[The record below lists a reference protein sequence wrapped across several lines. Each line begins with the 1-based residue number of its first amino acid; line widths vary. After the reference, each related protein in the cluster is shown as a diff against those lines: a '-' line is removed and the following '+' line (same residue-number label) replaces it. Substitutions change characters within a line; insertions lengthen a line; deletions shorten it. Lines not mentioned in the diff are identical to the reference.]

1 MLCRGRTVFMTCWAS
16 QNTEQSTNCAKRPG
30 SPAARLAM
38 RSKAAMCQN
47 RSLWTKLPVYWA
59 LPGNICNGDEQ
70 QAVPNTQV
78 PVLKKDQVPAWLN
91 KSLDIEDCNKTIN
104 APFPVKRNC
113 FAWQVSTDDM
123 EPEFYR
129 GSYVLLDKSE
139 DYAIKHIHRRL
150 FVLVG
155 IINTSG
161 HFGITDISKFLD
173 HVDSKIPNNTESAP
187 VSYSDMILCELCK
200 TIQGY
205 QLMSANRRFT
215 TALDRKKHQILAQ
228 ARYSIN
234 VY

>member
-1 MLCRGRTVFMTCWAS
+1 MSWQDRFYDLLSKSKYGTINELCKKAGIAS
-16 QNTEQSTNCAKRPG
+16 STFGNALKG
-30 SPAARLAM
+30 SHVPKPVTM
-38 RSKAAMCQN
+38 SKVASVLGTTWQY
-47 RSLWTKLPVYWA
+47 LL
-59 LPGNICNGDEQ
+59 NGDEQ

-78 PVLKKDQVPAWLN
+78 PVLKADQVSAWLDE
-91 KSLDIEDCNKTIN
+91 SIDIVDCNKTIN
-104 APFPVKRNC
+104 APFSVKRSC
-113 FAWQVSTDDM
+113 FAWRVSTDDM

-139 DYAIKHIHRRL
+139 DYSIRHIHQRL

-161 HFGITDISKFLD
+161 HFGLTDISKLLD
-173 HVDSKIPNNTESAP
+173 HVDCKISAKTDAAP
-187 VSYSDMILCELCK
+187 VIYSDMVLCELCK
-200 TIQGY
+200 TINGY

>member
-1 MLCRGRTVFMTCWAS
+1 MSWQDRFYDLLGKSRFGTINELCKEAGIAS
-16 QNTEQSTNCAKRPG
+16 STFGNALKG
-30 SPAARLAM
+30 SHVP
-38 RSKAAMCQN
+38 K
-47 RSLWTKLPVYWA
+47 PVTMDKVANA
-59 LPGNICNGDEQ
+59 LGTTWQYLLNGDEQ

-78 PVLKKDQVPAWLN
+78 PVLKADQVPLWLN
-91 KSLDIEDCNKTIN
+91 ESLNIEDCNKTIN
-104 APFPVKRNC
+104 APFLVKRNC
-113 FAWQVSTDDM
+113 FAWRVSTDDM

-139 DYAIKHIHRRL
+139 DYAIKHVYRRL

-155 IINTSG
+155 IINTPG
-161 HFGITDISKFLD
+161 HFGITDISKLLD
-173 HVDSKIPNNTESAP
+173 HVDNKIPANPESAL

-234 VY
+234 IY

>member
-1 MLCRGRTVFMTCWAS
+1 MSWQDRFYDMLGKSRFGTINELCKEAGIAS
-16 QNTEQSTNCAKRPG
+16 STFGNALKG
-30 SPAARLAM
+30 SHVP
-38 RSKAAMCQN
+38 K
-47 RSLWTKLPVYWA
+47 PVTMDKVANA
-59 LPGNICNGDEQ
+59 LGTTWQYLLNGDEQ

-78 PVLKKDQVPAWLN
+78 PVLKADQVPLWLN
-91 KSLDIEDCNKTIN
+91 ESLNIEDCNKTIN
-104 APFPVKRNC
+104 APFSVKRNC
-113 FAWQVSTDDM
+113 FAWRVSTDDM

-139 DYAIKHIHRRL
+139 DYAIKHRHRRL

-155 IINTSG
+155 IINTPG
-161 HFGITDISKFLD
+161 HFGITDISKLLD
-173 HVDSKIPNNTESAP
+173 HVDNKIPANPESAP

-215 TALDRKKHQILAQ
+215 TVLDRKKHQILAQ

-234 VY
+234 IY

>member
-1 MLCRGRTVFMTCWAS
+1 MAWQDRFYDLLGKSKYGTINELCKEAGIAS
-16 QNTEQSTNCAKRPG
+16 STFGNALKG
-30 SPAARLAM
+30 SHVP
-38 RSKAAMCQN
+38 K
-47 RSLWTKLPVYWA
+47 PVTMEKVASVLGTTWQY
-59 LPGNICNGDEQ
+59 LLNGDEQ

-78 PVLKKDQVPAWLN
+78 PVLKKDQVSAWLN
-91 KSLDIEDCNKTIN
+91 ESLDIEDCNKTIN

-129 GSYVLLDKSE
+129 GSFVLLDKSE

-173 HVDSKIPNNTESAP
+173 HVDSKIPNNNESAP